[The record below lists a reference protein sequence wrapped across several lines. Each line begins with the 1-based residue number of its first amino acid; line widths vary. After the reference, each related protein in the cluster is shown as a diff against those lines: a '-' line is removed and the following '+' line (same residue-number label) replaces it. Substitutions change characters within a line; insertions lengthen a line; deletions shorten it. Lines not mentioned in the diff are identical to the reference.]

1 MNREVKKK
9 FLDKYFYL
17 ESNMD
22 LINILYNSNPSL
34 NLFEEVENLLFSDD
48 ELINNEGYDFF
59 EFLNKF
65 KPILLDNALE
75 KYKYDNKNKITQKIN
90 ETPKNYT
97 QKLTYLKNQ
106 INDVENLSKETF
118 KNMVNIKEFL
128 YIMENYISHQ
138 KTDEKNKK
146 QKINILEFYKYI
158 ASFNNKILYDNI
170 DFENTE
176 NINKEKRRYV
186 KSNKFIKTISGQSE
200 ILTKQEEQ
208 NLRRC
213 KHL

>member
-1 MNREVKKK
+1 MKKK

-17 ESNMD
+17 ENNMD

-48 ELINNEGYDFF
+48 ELINNEGFDFF

-75 KYKYDNKNKITQKIN
+75 KYKYDNKNKITQQIN

-97 QKLTYLKNQ
+97 QKITYLKNQ

-128 YIMENYISHQ
+128 YIMENYISYQ

-170 DFENTE
+170 DFEKIE
-176 NINKEKRRYV
+176 NINKEKRKYV
-186 KSNKFIKTISGQSE
+186 KSNKFIKIISGQSE

>member
-1 MNREVKKK
+1 MNREMKKK

-17 ESNMD
+17 ENNMD

-48 ELINNEGYDFF
+48 ELINNEGFDFF

-97 QKLTYLKNQ
+97 QKITYLKNQ

-118 KNMVNIKEFL
+118 ENMVNIKEFL
-128 YIMENYISHQ
+128 YIMENYISYQ
-138 KTDEKNKK
+138 KTDEKNNK

-158 ASFNNKILYDNI
+158 VSFNNKILHDNI
-170 DFENTE
+170 DFEKTE
-176 NINKEKRRYV
+176 NINKEKRKYV
-186 KSNKFIKTISGQSE
+186 KSNKFIKIISGQSE

>member
-1 MNREVKKK
+1 MKKK

-34 NLFEEVENLLFSDD
+34 NFFEEVENLLFSDD

-65 KPILLDNALE
+65 KPIMLDNALE
-75 KYKYDNKNKITQKIN
+75 KYKQDKKNKIMHKIN

-97 QKLTYLKNQ
+97 QKINYLKNQ
-106 INDVENLSKETF
+106 INELENLSKEEF
-118 KNMVNIKEFL
+118 KKMINTKEFL
-128 YIMENYISHQ
+128 YIMADYISHQ
-138 KTDEKNKK
+138 KADEKNKQ

-176 NINKEKRRYV
+176 NINKAKRRYV

>member
-1 MNREVKKK
+1 MNREMKKK

-17 ESNMD
+17 ENNMD

-48 ELINNEGYDFF
+48 ELINNEWFDFF
-59 EFLNKF
+59 EFLKKF

-97 QKLTYLKNQ
+97 QKITYLKNQ

-128 YIMENYISHQ
+128 YIMENYISYQ

-170 DFENTE
+170 DFEKTE
-176 NINKEKRRYV
+176 NINKEKRKYV
-186 KSNKFIKTISGQSE
+186 KSNKFIKIISGQSE

>member
-1 MNREVKKK
+1 MKKK

-17 ESNMD
+17 ENNMD

-48 ELINNEGYDFF
+48 ELINNEGFDFF

-97 QKLTYLKNQ
+97 QKITYLKNQ

-118 KNMVNIKEFL
+118 ENMVNIKEFL
-128 YIMENYISHQ
+128 YIMENYISYQ

-176 NINKEKRRYV
+176 NINKEKRKYV

>member
-1 MNREVKKK
+1 MNREMKKK

-17 ESNMD
+17 ENNMD

-34 NLFEEVENLLFSDD
+34 TLFEEVENLLFSDD

-128 YIMENYISHQ
+128 YIMENYISYQ

>member
-1 MNREVKKK
+1 MNREMKKK

-22 LINILYNSNPSL
+22 LINILYNSTPSL
-34 NLFEEVENLLFSDD
+34 NFFEEVENLLFCDD

-75 KYKYDNKNKITQKIN
+75 KYKQDEKNKIAKKIN

-97 QKLTYLKNQ
+97 QKINYLKTQ
-106 INDVENLSKETF
+106 INDLENLSKETF

-128 YIMENYISHQ
+128 YIMQDYISHQ
-138 KTDEKNKK
+138 KQDEKNKK

-176 NINKEKRRYV
+176 NINKAKRRYV

>member
-1 MNREVKKK
+1 MKKK

-59 EFLNKF
+59 EFLNKY

-97 QKLTYLKNQ
+97 QKITYLKNQ

-128 YIMENYISHQ
+128 YIMENYISYQ

>member
-1 MNREVKKK
+1 MKKK

-17 ESNMD
+17 ENNMD

-128 YIMENYISHQ
+128 YIMENYISYQ

>member
-1 MNREVKKK
+1 MKKK

-17 ESNMD
+17 ENNMD

-118 KNMVNIKEFL
+118 KSMVNIKEFL
-128 YIMENYISHQ
+128 YIMENYISYQ
-138 KTDEKNKK
+138 KKDEKNKK

>member
-1 MNREVKKK
+1 MNREMKKK

-17 ESNMD
+17 ENNMD

-48 ELINNEGYDFF
+48 ELINNEGFDFF

-97 QKLTYLKNQ
+97 QKITYLKNQ

-128 YIMENYISHQ
+128 YIMENYISYQ

-176 NINKEKRRYV
+176 NINKEKRKYV

>member
-1 MNREVKKK
+1 MNREMKKK

-17 ESNMD
+17 ENNMD

-48 ELINNEGYDFF
+48 ELINNEGFDFF
-59 EFLNKF
+59 EFLNQF

-97 QKLTYLKNQ
+97 QKITYLKNQ

-128 YIMENYISHQ
+128 YIMENYISYQ

-176 NINKEKRRYV
+176 NINKEKRKYV

>member
-1 MNREVKKK
+1 MNREMKKK

-17 ESNMD
+17 ENNMD

-97 QKLTYLKNQ
+97 QKITYLKNQ

-176 NINKEKRRYV
+176 NINKEKRKYV

>member
-1 MNREVKKK
+1 MKKK

-17 ESNMD
+17 ENNMD

-48 ELINNEGYDFF
+48 ELINNEGFDFF

-75 KYKYDNKNKITQKIN
+75 KYKYDNKNKIIQQIN

-97 QKLTYLKNQ
+97 QKITYLKNQ

-118 KNMVNIKEFL
+118 ENMVNIKEFL
-128 YIMENYISHQ
+128 YIMENYISYQ

-170 DFENTE
+170 DFEKIE
-176 NINKEKRRYV
+176 NINKEKRKYV
-186 KSNKFIKTISGQSE
+186 KSNKFIKIISGQSE

>member
-1 MNREVKKK
+1 MKKK

-17 ESNMD
+17 ENNMD

-48 ELINNEGYDFF
+48 ELINNEGFDFF

-97 QKLTYLKNQ
+97 QKITYLKNQ

-118 KNMVNIKEFL
+118 ENMVNIKEFL
-128 YIMENYISHQ
+128 YIMENYISYQ

-170 DFENTE
+170 DFEKTE
-176 NINKEKRRYV
+176 NINKEKRKYV
-186 KSNKFIKTISGQSE
+186 KSNKFIKIISGQSE

>member
-1 MNREVKKK
+1 MNREMKKK

-17 ESNMD
+17 ENNMD

-48 ELINNEGYDFF
+48 ELINNEGFDFF

-97 QKLTYLKNQ
+97 QKITYLKNQ

-176 NINKEKRRYV
+176 NINKEKRKYV

>member
-1 MNREVKKK
+1 MKKK

-17 ESNMD
+17 ENNMD

-118 KNMVNIKEFL
+118 KSMVNIKEFL
-128 YIMENYISHQ
+128 YIMENYISYQ
-138 KTDEKNKK
+138 KKDEKNKK

-176 NINKEKRRYV
+176 NINKEKRKYV

>member
-1 MNREVKKK
+1 MNREMKKK

-17 ESNMD
+17 ENNMD

-48 ELINNEGYDFF
+48 ELINNEGFDFF

-75 KYKYDNKNKITQKIN
+75 KYKYDNKNKITQQIN

-97 QKLTYLKNQ
+97 QKITYLKNQ

-118 KNMVNIKEFL
+118 ENMVNIKEFL
-128 YIMENYISHQ
+128 YIMENYISYQ

-170 DFENTE
+170 DFEKTE
-176 NINKEKRRYV
+176 NINKEKRKYV
-186 KSNKFIKTISGQSE
+186 KSNKFIKIISGQSE

>member
-1 MNREVKKK
+1 MNREMKKK

-17 ESNMD
+17 ENNMD

-48 ELINNEGYDFF
+48 ELINNEGFDFF
-59 EFLNKF
+59 EFLNQF

-97 QKLTYLKNQ
+97 QKITYLKNQ

-128 YIMENYISHQ
+128 YIMENYISYQ

-170 DFENTE
+170 DFESTE
-176 NINKEKRRYV
+176 NINKEKRKYV

>member
-1 MNREVKKK
+1 MKKK

-17 ESNMD
+17 ENNMD

-48 ELINNEGYDFF
+48 ELINNEGFDFF
-59 EFLNKF
+59 EFLKKF

-75 KYKYDNKNKITQKIN
+75 KYKYDNKNKITQQIN

-97 QKLTYLKNQ
+97 QKITYLKNQ

-118 KNMVNIKEFL
+118 ENMVNIKEFL
-128 YIMENYISHQ
+128 YIMENYISYQ

-170 DFENTE
+170 DFEKTE
-176 NINKEKRRYV
+176 NINKEKRKYV
-186 KSNKFIKTISGQSE
+186 KSNKFIKIISGQSE

>member
-1 MNREVKKK
+1 MNREMKKK

-17 ESNMD
+17 ENNMD

-48 ELINNEGYDFF
+48 ELINNEGFDFF
-59 EFLNKF
+59 EFLKKF

-97 QKLTYLKNQ
+97 QKITYLKNQ

-128 YIMENYISHQ
+128 YIMENYISYQ

-170 DFENTE
+170 DFEKTE
-176 NINKEKRRYV
+176 NINKEKRKYV
-186 KSNKFIKTISGQSE
+186 KSNKFIKIISGQSE

-213 KHL
+213 IHL

>member
-1 MNREVKKK
+1 MNREMKKK

-17 ESNMD
+17 ENNMD

-90 ETPKNYT
+90 ETSKNYT

-128 YIMENYISHQ
+128 YIMENYISYQ
-138 KTDEKNKK
+138 KKDEKNKK

-176 NINKEKRRYV
+176 NINKEKRKYV

>member
-1 MNREVKKK
+1 MNREMKKK

-17 ESNMD
+17 ENNMD

-48 ELINNEGYDFF
+48 ELINNEGFDFF

-75 KYKYDNKNKITQKIN
+75 KYKYDNKNKITQQIN

-97 QKLTYLKNQ
+97 QKITYLKNQ

-128 YIMENYISHQ
+128 YIMENYISYQ

-170 DFENTE
+170 DFEKTE
-176 NINKEKRRYV
+176 NINKEKRKYV
-186 KSNKFIKTISGQSE
+186 KSNKFIKIISGQSE

>member
-1 MNREVKKK
+1 MKKK

-17 ESNMD
+17 ENNMD

-48 ELINNEGYDFF
+48 ELINNEGFDFF

-97 QKLTYLKNQ
+97 QKITYLKNQ

-128 YIMENYISHQ
+128 YIMENYISYQ
-138 KTDEKNKK
+138 KTDKKNKK

-170 DFENTE
+170 DFESTE
-176 NINKEKRRYV
+176 NINKEKRKYV

>member
-1 MNREVKKK
+1 MKKK

-17 ESNMD
+17 ENNMD

-48 ELINNEGYDFF
+48 ELINNEGFDFF
-59 EFLNKF
+59 EFLKKF

-75 KYKYDNKNKITQKIN
+75 KYKYDNKNKITQQIN

-97 QKLTYLKNQ
+97 QKITYLKNQ

-128 YIMENYISHQ
+128 YIMENYISYQ

-170 DFENTE
+170 DFEKTE
-176 NINKEKRRYV
+176 NINKEKRKYV
-186 KSNKFIKTISGQSE
+186 KSNKFIKIISGQSE

>member
-1 MNREVKKK
+1 MKKK

-17 ESNMD
+17 ENNMD

-48 ELINNEGYDFF
+48 ELINNEGFDFF
-59 EFLNKF
+59 EFLKKF

-97 QKLTYLKNQ
+97 QKITYLKNQ

-118 KNMVNIKEFL
+118 ENMVNIKEFL
-128 YIMENYISHQ
+128 YIMENYISYQ

-170 DFENTE
+170 DFEKTE
-176 NINKEKRRYV
+176 NINKEKRKYV
-186 KSNKFIKTISGQSE
+186 KSNKFIKIISGQSE

>member
-1 MNREVKKK
+1 MSREMKKK

-17 ESNMD
+17 ENNMD

-48 ELINNEGYDFF
+48 ELINNEGFDFF

-97 QKLTYLKNQ
+97 QKITYLKNQ

-128 YIMENYISHQ
+128 YIMENYISYQ

-176 NINKEKRRYV
+176 NINKEKRKYV

>member
-1 MNREVKKK
+1 MNREMKKK

-48 ELINNEGYDFF
+48 ELINNEGFDFF

-128 YIMENYISHQ
+128 YIMENYISYQ

>member
-1 MNREVKKK
+1 MNREMKKK

-17 ESNMD
+17 ENNMD

-48 ELINNEGYDFF
+48 ELINNEGFDFF

-128 YIMENYISHQ
+128 YIMENYISYQ

>member
-1 MNREVKKK
+1 MKKK

-17 ESNMD
+17 ENNMD

-48 ELINNEGYDFF
+48 ELINNEGFDFF

-97 QKLTYLKNQ
+97 QKITYLKNQ

-128 YIMENYISHQ
+128 YIMENYISYQ

>member
-1 MNREVKKK
+1 MNREMKKK

-17 ESNMD
+17 ENNMD

-48 ELINNEGYDFF
+48 ELINNEGFDFF

-97 QKLTYLKNQ
+97 QKITYLKNQ

-128 YIMENYISHQ
+128 YIMENYISYQ
-138 KTDEKNKK
+138 KIDEKNKK

-176 NINKEKRRYV
+176 NINKEKRKYV

>member
-1 MNREVKKK
+1 MNREMKEK

-17 ESNMD
+17 ENNMD

-48 ELINNEGYDFF
+48 ELINNEGFDFF

-97 QKLTYLKNQ
+97 QKITYLKNQ

-128 YIMENYISHQ
+128 YIMENYISYQ

-170 DFENTE
+170 DFESTE
-176 NINKEKRRYV
+176 NINKEKRKYV

>member
-1 MNREVKKK
+1 MNREMKKK

-17 ESNMD
+17 ENNMD

-48 ELINNEGYDFF
+48 ELINNEGFDFF
-59 EFLNKF
+59 EFLKKF

-90 ETPKNYT
+90 ETHKNYT
-97 QKLTYLKNQ
+97 QKITYLKNQ

-118 KNMVNIKEFL
+118 ENMVNIKEFL
-128 YIMENYISHQ
+128 YIMENYISYQ

-170 DFENTE
+170 DFEKTE
-176 NINKEKRRYV
+176 NINKEKRKYV
-186 KSNKFIKTISGQSE
+186 KSNKFIKIISGQSE

>member
-1 MNREVKKK
+1 MNREMKKK

-17 ESNMD
+17 ENNMD

-48 ELINNEGYDFF
+48 ELINNEGFDFF
-59 EFLNKF
+59 EFLNQF

-97 QKLTYLKNQ
+97 QKITYLKNQ

-176 NINKEKRRYV
+176 NINKEKRKYV

>member
-1 MNREVKKK
+1 MNREMKKK

-17 ESNMD
+17 ENNMD

-128 YIMENYISHQ
+128 YIMENYISYQ

>member
-1 MNREVKKK
+1 MNREMKKK

-128 YIMENYISHQ
+128 YIMENYISYQ

>member
-1 MNREVKKK
+1 MNREMKKK

-17 ESNMD
+17 ENNMD

-118 KNMVNIKEFL
+118 KSMVNIKEFL
-128 YIMENYISHQ
+128 YIMENYISYQ
-138 KTDEKNKK
+138 KKDEKNKK

>member
-1 MNREVKKK
+1 MNREMKKK

-17 ESNMD
+17 ENNMD

-48 ELINNEGYDFF
+48 ELINNEGFDFF

-97 QKLTYLKNQ
+97 QKITYLKNQ

-128 YIMENYISHQ
+128 YIMENYISYQ

>member
-1 MNREVKKK
+1 MNREMKKK

-17 ESNMD
+17 ENNMD

-48 ELINNEGYDFF
+48 ELINNEGFDFF

-97 QKLTYLKNQ
+97 QKITYLKNQ

-118 KNMVNIKEFL
+118 ENMVNIKEFL
-128 YIMENYISHQ
+128 YIMENYISYQ

-170 DFENTE
+170 DFEKTE
-176 NINKEKRRYV
+176 NINKEKRKYV
-186 KSNKFIKTISGQSE
+186 KSNKFIKIISGQSE